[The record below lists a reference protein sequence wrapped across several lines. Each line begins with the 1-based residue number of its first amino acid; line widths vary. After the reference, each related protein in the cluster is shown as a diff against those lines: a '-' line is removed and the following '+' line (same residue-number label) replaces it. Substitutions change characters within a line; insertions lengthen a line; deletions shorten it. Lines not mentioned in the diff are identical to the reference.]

1 VVTAQFRTSR
11 YDDAMRFIA
20 IACALIAAVFSSA
33 CAHARVTTTIKPDGS
48 WMRSVALIGQEK
60 KEGQMTPTLEDT
72 FVLPSGAAWKS
83 HEEKKN
89 EERTL
94 FFDRALAVGASL
106 DGDVSVKAGAE
117 GKLNLV
123 NQATVTRLAQN
134 RYEYRETLH
143 WKGDPT
149 KVAGKIKPED
159 LAKIKAN
166 LPGALATDAN
176 AQALADK
183 TAELSIPLL
192 FGPGD
197 PLLAM
202 GFLHPDLA
210 VRRAGQRIGA
220 LMVKALEQ
228 QFGDKLSAAQRR
240 DIASKIIQDTFSSAT
255 TTPNPPDPSSASTSS
270 SGFVPL
276 LFVVKA
282 PGRVVSSNGEVDELT
297 GEVFWGLFSEAAAF
311 KDVVLTAVVEVN

>member
-1 VVTAQFRTSR
+1 
-11 YDDAMRFIA
+11 MRLVA
-20 IACALIAAVFSSA
+20 IACALIIAVLSSA
-33 CAHARVTTTIKPDGS
+33 CARARVTTTIKADGS
-48 WMRSVALIGQEK
+48 WTRSVSLIGQDK

-72 FVLPSGAAWKS
+72 FVIPSGAAWKS

-94 FFDRALAVGASL
+94 TLERVLAAGASL

-117 GKLNLV
+117 GKLNMV
-123 NQATVTRLAQN
+123 NQATVTQVAPN
-134 RYEYRETLH
+134 RFEYRETLR

-149 KVAGKIKPED
+149 KILGKVKPED
-159 LAKIKAN
+159 LAKIKAK
-166 LPGALATDAN
+166 LPVELATDAN

-240 DIASKIIQDTFSSAT
+240 DIASKMIQDTFSSAT
-255 TTPNPPDPSSASTSS
+255 TTPNPPDPSSTTTNS

-276 LFVVKA
+276 IFIVKA

-311 KDVVLTAVVEVN
+311 KDVVLTAVVEVLN